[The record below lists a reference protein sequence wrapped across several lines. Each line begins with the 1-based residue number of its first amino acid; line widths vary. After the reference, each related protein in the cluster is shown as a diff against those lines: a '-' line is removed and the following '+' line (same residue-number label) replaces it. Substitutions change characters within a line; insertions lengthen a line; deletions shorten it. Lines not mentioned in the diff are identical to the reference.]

1 MLSAGLKNILAKQK
15 ITQKRYCSSV
25 DSNLIKSNSKI
36 DVSINSLRDN
46 KGAKK
51 QPIRVGR
58 GQGSRRPCTAGRGL
72 KGQLARK
79 SGNPNK
85 GFEGGQT
92 THWKGVRKY
101 GFTNAAFARTYSLVN
116 LHRLQFWI
124 DTGRLDASQKI
135 TMASLIKSGCAG
147 KLRRSQVGIKILAEG
162 AERFTHKVDLEV
174 SQASSKAI
182 FQIKKNGGS
191 VELLHYNAIGMKY
204 LLHPEKFASPPYLPP
219 APAKI
224 NNKLKKPM
232 EQPSN
237 ELYYQKRQHYQE
249 RQQKE
254 ANAE

>member
-1 MLSAGLKNILAKQK
+1 MLSSSLKNIFVQRKIAQK
-15 ITQKRYCSSV
+15 CYSSTV
-25 DSNLIKSNSKI
+25 DSHLIKSNSKI
-36 DVSINSLRDN
+36 DVSINTLRDN
-46 KGAKK
+46 TGSKK
-51 QPIRVGR
+51 QPIRAGR

-72 KGQLARK
+72 KGQLSRK
-79 SGNPNK
+79 SGNTNK

-116 LHRLQFWI
+116 LQKLQFWI

-135 TMASLIKSGCAG
+135 TIASLIESGCAG
-147 KLRRSQVGIKILAEG
+147 KLRRSQVGVKILAEG

-174 SQASSKAI
+174 SQASAKSI
-182 FQIKKNGGS
+182 SQIKKNGGS
-191 VELLHYNAIGMKY
+191 IELLHYNQVGMKY
-204 LLHPEKFASPPYLPP
+204 LLHPEKFQSPPYLPP

-237 ELYYQKRQHYQE
+237 ELYYIKRQNQ
-249 RQQKE
+249 QQKE

>member
-1 MLSAGLKNILAKQK
+1 MFVQRNIATKS
-15 ITQKRYCSSV
+15 YCTSI
-25 DSNLIKSNSKI
+25 DSHLIRSNSKI
-36 DVSINSLRDN
+36 DVSINNLRDN
-46 KGAKK
+46 KGSKK

-72 KGQLARK
+72 KGQLSRK
-79 SGNPNK
+79 SGNTNK

-92 THWKGVRKY
+92 THWKSVRKY
-101 GFTNAAFARTYSLVN
+101 GFTNAAFARTFSLVN
-116 LHRLQFWI
+116 LQRLQFWI
-124 DTGRLDASQKI
+124 DTGRLDVNEKI
-135 TMASLIKSGCAG
+135 TMATLIKSGCAG
-147 KLRRSQVGIKILAEG
+147 KLRRSQVGVKILAEG

-182 FQIKKNGGS
+182 SQIKKNGGS
-191 VELLHYNAIGMKY
+191 VELLHYNQVGIKY
-204 LLHPEKFASPPYLPP
+204 LLHPEKFQSPPYLPP

-237 ELYYQKRQHYQE
+237 ELYYNKRQNQ
-249 RQQKE
+249 QQKE